1 MKSSLRV
8 GILLCGAFVFLASRA
23 EAGVSFVQ
31 VTDLHLFGK
40 DNRTE
45 NEKAFREC
53 VEEINRRELDGA
65 EFKFVVVTGD
75 LGVEDLVSDSIEG
88 KPRSVHPAAAADR
101 VRGAGEF
108 AKMVEACA
116 VKKWLFLPGNND
128 LIDEAPSSLEHYTDF
143 IKIVRDQLKEKGFEI
158 IDLTPSEKI
167 DDSGIYREGPYTFVG
182 FNNASFKSNNKSAN
196 AKDPV
201 WIKSHHDAIDEV
213 SKRIKAAKNAY
224 VFYHIPEVDD
234 PYHAQLEAKDDQKRQ
249 DWFNERGVAASPFKY
264 SAWTVPDDVRKDWEK
279 IVAAEQVKGLFA
291 GHFHDW
297 RRSTY
302 RNYLW
307 LVTTAYSSGTLLK
320 LHICPPVAEKNQP
333 DPNAQA
339 RGFQTIQLD
348 DAGKPSVDIVW
359 YNNSLFSTDPPPR
372 GSGPLLEKTIALS
385 VDPATHTASAAFQL
399 FNGTREPMKVALNAS
414 DFISTTTKRS
424 IGGRVTFAGPG
435 QTAGQQ
441 LYEVTVPVGAAIPV
455 RVDAAALWEAGES
468 IAQILDHGVAVG
480 TLRAMKSRP
489 AFSVKLAGEKPEVH
503 FVENERQR
511 IGLHNDDAMT
521 YRAMAQIA
529 FGNLLS
535 EPVSVDLPPGGDAF
549 FEIQLPPDWFP
560 FSSAMKRQIVDG
572 EVILALDTPGALSAP
587 DLPRRRIPFKG
598 SLNLLGPFWQG
609 FWSYVFIIVF
619 LTAGGVVSLVMSNYF
634 PNQSRQ
640 RALADQLD
648 DVKRDIDGL
657 PSGMDSELRVLLR
670 VECHRLRRRLMKAW
684 MLSAEAPA
692 LLDNIAARISSL
704 RKKTEL
710 ADVLYKLKEKLAP
723 FLPPAKDNIKLIVT
737 TATQTEELLRAS
749 HVIDENLVSYSGQI
763 EKALHDLAAETP
775 GTVTPST
782 QLPRASEEI
791 RAEFASRP
799 LNMVVH
805 PTFIDAYEVVT
816 LTVEFGDGK
825 PPPAEVICHWDCGD
839 GFAEV
844 GWKIFHYYAAARID
858 ISVTATFFLQGQPV
872 LAEGNAKEIK
882 KKITVRHQPSAG
894 PGRHNRAEYAR
905 LGMAL
910 GVALIGLLATAQEQL
925 AKLDLFSA
933 IVAVFLLGFTANAV
947 KDILTPKQP
956 KADSKA

>member
-1 MKSSLRV
+1 MKRSWGLTAFF
-8 GILLCGAFVFLASRA
+8 CGALLAFAFHA
-23 EAGVSFVQ
+23 EAGLSFVQ
-31 VTDLHLFGK
+31 VTDPHLF
-40 DNRTE
+40 DPNAR
-45 NEKAFREC
+45 NDRALSDC
-53 VEEINRRELDGA
+53 VDEINRQHEKAD
-65 EFKFVVVTGD
+65 FKFVVVTGD
-75 LGVEDLVSDSIEG
+75 LGIEVLVSDEISKGQRQE
-88 KPRSVHPAAAADR
+88 RSTAVADR
-101 VRGAGEF
+101 ARGAKQF
-108 AKMVEACA
+108 AELIAPCL

-128 LIDEAPSSLEHYTDF
+128 LINEAPNTLEHYTDF
-143 IKIVRDQLKEKGFEI
+143 IKILRDQLKEKGFEI
-158 IDLTPSEKI
+158 IDLTPREN
-167 DDSGIYREGPYTFVG
+167 DNNSGIYHEGTYTFVG

-234 PYHAQLEAKDDQKRQ
+234 PYYAQLEAKDDQKRQ
-249 DWFNERGVAASPFKY
+249 DWFNERDVAASPFKY

-291 GHFHDW
+291 GHFHDS
-297 RRSTY
+297 RRDTY

-320 LHICPPVAEKNQP
+320 LHICPPMAEKNQP

-372 GSGPLLEKTIALS
+372 SSDPLLEKTIALS
-385 VDPATHTASAAFQL
+385 VDPATHTASAALQL

-441 LYEVTVPVGAAIPV
+441 LYEATVPVGAAIPV

-572 EVILALDTPGALSAP
+572 EVILALDTPGASSAP

-598 SLNLLGPFWQG
+598 SLNWLGPFWQG
-609 FWSYVFIIVF
+609 FYSHLLIILC

-648 DVKRDIDGL
+648 EVRRDIDGL

-670 VECHRLRRRLMKAW
+670 VECHRLHKMLMKAW

-710 ADVLYKLKEKLAP
+710 ADILYKLKEKLAP

-737 TATQTEELLRAS
+737 TAAQTEELLRAS

-782 QLPRASEEI
+782 QLPRAPKEI
-791 RAEFASRP
+791 QDEFASRP
-799 LNMVVH
+799 LTMVVH

-816 LTVEFGDGK
+816 LTVEFADGK

-839 GFAEV
+839 GFPEV

-872 LAEGNAKEIK
+872 LAAGFNEIK
-882 KKITVRHQPSAG
+882 KKITVRPQPSAG

-910 GVALIGLLATAQEQL
+910 GVALIGLLAAAQEQL